1 MGETLEPTP
10 WVPPTG
16 RAAEIMAAAAGV
28 FSERGFEGASVAE
41 IARRAGIS
49 EGAIYK
55 HFESKRHLLLE
66 VIRSFYEPGIAEVQ
80 RDLAGVDGT
89 RNKLR
94 FIIWRQ
100 LRVYADQPG
109 LCRLV
114 IREIRAGDGYYDS
127 EFHALSR
134 RYTQIAVD
142 VVREAIARG
151 EMREGVSPS
160 MVRDVVFGSVEHLA
174 WALMTTE
181 RADGVDLERR
191 ADELT
196 ALLMGGLAPARPVAT
211 DTQDTAARMERAVAR
226 LEALADAM
234 EKKMEGSHGHD

>member
-1 MGETLEPTP
+1 MGETLEHEP
-10 WVPPTG
+10 WEAPTG
-16 RAAEIMAAAAGV
+16 RAAEIMAAAEGV

-66 VIRSFYEPGIAEVQ
+66 VMRSFYEPGIAELE
-80 RDLAGVDGT
+80 RDLAGVRGT
-89 RNKLR
+89 RNRLR

-100 LRVYADQPG
+100 LRVYADEPG

-127 EFHALSR
+127 EFHELSR
-134 RYTQIAVD
+134 RYTGIALG
-142 VVREAIARG
+142 VVHEAIARG
-151 EMREGVSPS
+151 EMREGVSPA

-174 WALMTTE
+174 WGLMASG
-181 RADGVDLERR
+181 RGQGVDLERR

-196 ALLMGGLAPARPVAT
+196 ELLMGGLAPERAPEE
-211 DTQDTAARMERAVAR
+211 DRMERAVAR
-226 LEALADAM
+226 LEAVAASMAESMDREAAD
-234 EKKMEGSHGHD
+234 GVH